1 MVEHLIYIVL
11 MALVATGA
19 HIVQE
24 DGMILHPL
32 AKLLGQLPA
41 FLHKPLFTC
50 PVCMVSVWGIPAALY
65 FGAHPDYIVP
75 YLLASAGLAAYLNR

>member
-32 AKLLGQLPA
+32 AKLLGQL
-41 FLHKPLFTC
+41 PLFTC